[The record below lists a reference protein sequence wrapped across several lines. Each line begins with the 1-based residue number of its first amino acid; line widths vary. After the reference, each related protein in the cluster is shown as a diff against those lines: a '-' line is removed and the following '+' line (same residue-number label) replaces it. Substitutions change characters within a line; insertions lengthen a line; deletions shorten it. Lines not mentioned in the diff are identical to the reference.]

1 MYLHIYIRVYI
12 KCLYKWGRWPAC
24 TLGTLAQ
31 EILRVRS
38 VVSHSCQGVKPQA
51 VSLKTKSKTKQR
63 EAGEQLQRW
72 LPAQTHGTDLG
83 WGKGGQSSQRWH
95 AGIQNPMGQARC
107 LHTYRLHE
115 DWDEVTV
122 PG

>member
-63 EAGEQLQRW
+63 AAGEQLQRW

-83 WGKGGQSSQRWH
+83 WGKEGRVPRGGMQEYKTQ
-95 AGIQNPMGQARC
+95 
-107 LHTYRLHE
+107 
-115 DWDEVTV
+115 WDKRDACTRTDCTRT
-122 PG
+122 GMR